1 MSEERYLI
9 EKYHKELQRLTIEL
23 NKTRRELDDV
33 KSLNKVLIKFI
44 FKEKENECNINS
56 INNNSSLI
64 KR

>member
-23 NKTRRELDDV
+23 NKARRELDDA
-33 KSLNKVLIKFI
+33 KSLNKILIKFI
-44 FKEKENECNINS
+44 FKEKENDRGINS
-56 INNNSSLI
+56 FNNNSSFI